1 MAGAVVATLG
11 GVLLALGTQPAVFV
25 GAVALIGGG
34 YSVWMIPATVL
45 ADRVGPAIPPGHLA
59 AFRVAMDTGMILGP
73 VVLGALAGLAGERW
87 AVGVAGFLL
96 VGAAHLLGR
105 RGPSLV
111 R

>member
-1 MAGAVVATLG
+1 VQVLGLDPTLAEAFDTTWAGCRLVTRCG
-11 GVLLALGTQPAVFV
+11 FV
-25 GAVALIGGG
+25 
-34 YSVWMIPATVL
+34 PATVL

-59 AFRVAMDTGMILGP
+59 AFRVVMDTGMILGP
-73 VVLGALAGLAGERW
+73 VVLGALAGLAGKRW
-87 AVGVAGFLL
+87 AVGVAGLLL